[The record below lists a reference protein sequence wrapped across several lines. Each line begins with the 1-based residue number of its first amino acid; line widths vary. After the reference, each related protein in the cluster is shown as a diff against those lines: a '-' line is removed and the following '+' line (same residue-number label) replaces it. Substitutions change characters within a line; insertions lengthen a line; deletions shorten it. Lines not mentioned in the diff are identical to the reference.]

1 MESCIVSIVSIEKK
15 LGRMVM
21 VNVIGNLKTFYI
33 NFVFVWQLFLPSDA
47 NIAYKLE
54 IKDQV

>member
-1 MESCIVSIVSIEKK
+1 MESYIVSIVSIEKK

-33 NFVFVWQLFLPSDA
+33 NFVFVRQLFLPSDA

-54 IKDQV
+54 EKDQV